1 MNRIIGFIIID
12 IMKNKIVLAYTI
24 LLAAFAWST
33 FSLEDNP
40 TKGTLTLLNIILLI
54 VPLVTIL
61 FSTIYIYN
69 SAEFIELLTS
79 QPIERKK
86 IWISLF
92 SGLAFSFVISF
103 LIGAGIPL
111 FVYANIPIALM
122 MTVIGCIISLV
133 FVAIAFLS
141 SILSRDKAKGIGMSI
156 LLWLYFALLFDGLV
170 LFLFFQFSEYPIE
183 KIMVG
188 ITASSPIDLARILIL
203 LHLDVSAMMGYT
215 GAIFKDFFGNTL
227 GLTIAF
233 VLLMLWILIPFL
245 ISLKIFKQKDL

>member
-1 MNRIIGFIIID
+1 
-12 IMKNKIVLAYTI
+12 MKNKIVLTYTI

-86 IWISLF
+86 IWVSLF

-133 FVAIAFLS
+133 FIAIAFLS

-156 LLWLYFALLFDGLV
+156 LLWL
-170 LFLFFQFSEYPIE
+170 
-183 KIMVG
+183 
-188 ITASSPIDLARILIL
+188 
-203 LHLDVSAMMGYT
+203 
-215 GAIFKDFFGNTL
+215 
-227 GLTIAF
+227 
-233 VLLMLWILIPFL
+233 
-245 ISLKIFKQKDL
+245 

>member
-1 MNRIIGFIIID
+1 MNRIIRFIIID
-12 IMKNKIVLAYTI
+12 IMKNKTVLAYTI
-24 LLAAFAWST
+24 LLAAFAWTT

-61 FSTIYIYN
+61 FSTIYVYN

-92 SGLAFSFVISF
+92 IGLGFSFVISF

-111 FVYANIPIALM
+111 LVFADPQIALM
-122 MTVIGCIISLV
+122 MTLTGCIISLV

-141 SILSRDKAKGIGMSI
+141 SILSRDKAKGIGISI

-183 KIMVG
+183 KMMVG

-227 GLTIAF
+227 GLSIAF
-233 VLLMLWILIPFL
+233 SLLFLWILIPFF
-245 ISLKIFKQKDL
+245 ISLEIFKQKDL

>member
-1 MNRIIGFIIID
+1 
-12 IMKNKIVLAYTI
+12 
-24 LLAAFAWST
+24 
-33 FSLEDNP
+33 
-40 TKGTLTLLNIILLI
+40 
-54 VPLVTIL
+54 
-61 FSTIYIYN
+61 
-69 SAEFIELLTS
+69 LLTS

-86 IWISLF
+86 IWVSLF

-170 LFLFFQFSEYPIE
+170 FGRMSFNGFNPQIEVSFKFYQFI
-183 KIMVG
+183 
-188 ITASSPIDLARILIL
+188 
-203 LHLDVSAMMGYT
+203 
-215 GAIFKDFFGNTL
+215 
-227 GLTIAF
+227 
-233 VLLMLWILIPFL
+233 
-245 ISLKIFKQKDL
+245 

>member
-1 MNRIIGFIIID
+1 MNRIIRFIIID
-12 IMKNKIVLAYTI
+12 IMKNKTVLAYTI
-24 LLAAFAWST
+24 LLAAFAWTT

-61 FSTIYIYN
+61 FSTIYVYN

-92 SGLAFSFVISF
+92 IGLGFSFVISF

-111 FVYANIPIALM
+111 LVFADPQIALM
-122 MTVIGCIISLV
+122 MTLTGCIISLV

-141 SILSRDKAKGIGMSI
+141 SILSRDKAKGIGISI

-170 LFLFFQFSEYPIE
+170 LFLFFQFSE
-183 KIMVG
+183 
-188 ITASSPIDLARILIL
+188 
-203 LHLDVSAMMGYT
+203 
-215 GAIFKDFFGNTL
+215 
-227 GLTIAF
+227 
-233 VLLMLWILIPFL
+233 
-245 ISLKIFKQKDL
+245 

>member
-1 MNRIIGFIIID
+1 
-12 IMKNKIVLAYTI
+12 MKNKTVLAYTI
-24 LLAAFAWST
+24 LLAAFAWTT

-61 FSTIYIYN
+61 FSTIYVYN

-92 SGLAFSFVISF
+92 IGLGFSFVISF

-111 FVYANIPIALM
+111 FVFADPQIALM
-122 MTVIGCIISLV
+122 MTLTGCIISLV

-141 SILSRDKAKGIGMSI
+141 SILSRDKAKGIGISI

-170 LFLFFQFSEYPIE
+170 LFLFFQF
-183 KIMVG
+183 G
-188 ITASSPIDLARILIL
+188 
-203 LHLDVSAMMGYT
+203 
-215 GAIFKDFFGNTL
+215 
-227 GLTIAF
+227 
-233 VLLMLWILIPFL
+233 
-245 ISLKIFKQKDL
+245 